1 MLHTKFDLKLTH
13 QLYKQNILKPLNIP
27 NMRSLQFFILLF
39 MLAIASGCSRFY
51 VPASSNLSHKDAI
64 RKAKSENRY
73 FILRDSL
80 SAYSLTN
87 VEVDDEKNIISCSV
101 DRVSPEHMVYL
112 NAKKNKYTYS
122 KNKGQDVVLNELHIF
137 SSRVISTSG
146 TGRTEIPLLSVSRI
160 EEINYDAQRT
170 KKQHKRVWLI
180 SGGIVVGTVLL
191 VWVSAA
197 AVLAAAF

>member
-1 MLHTKFDLKLTH
+1 M
-13 QLYKQNILKPLNIP
+13 P
-27 NMRSLQFFILLF
+27 NMRSLQLVILLF
-39 MLAIASGCSRFY
+39 ILAIASGCSRFY
-51 VPASSNLSHKDAI
+51 VPSSSNLSHNDAI

-87 VEVDDEKNIISCSV
+87 VEVDDEKNIISGNL
-101 DRVSPEHMVYL
+101 DKVSPEHMVYV

-122 KNKGQDVVLNELHIF
+122 KDKGQDAVLNELHIF
-137 SSRVISTSG
+137 SSRLISTPA
-146 TGRTEIPLLSVSRI
+146 TGKTEIPLLSVSRI

-180 SGGIVVGTVLL
+180 SGGAVVGTLLL
-191 VWVSAA
+191 VYITAA
-197 AVLAAAF
+197 AVLTVAF

>member
-1 MLHTKFDLKLTH
+1 
-13 QLYKQNILKPLNIP
+13 
-27 NMRSLQFFILLF
+27 MRSLQFFILLV

-51 VPASSNLSHKDAI
+51 VPSSSNLSHNDAI

-122 KNKGQDVVLNELHIF
+122 KDKGQDVVLNELHIF
-137 SSRVISTSG
+137 SSKLISTSG
-146 TGRTEIPLLSVSRI
+146 TGKIEIPLLSVSRV

-180 SGGIVVGTVLL
+180 SGGIVVGSVLL
-191 VWVSAA
+191 IAVTAA
-197 AVLAAAF
+197 AIASVAFY